1 MAILLPLK
9 YGKETQ
15 KHLSSSLLQF
25 AANKQTKATGRE
37 PFVPIKLSD
46 SVHLLNEW
54 RNAALILNEAL
65 QQSKTDELLSDITK
79 NIQFN
84 TMIKQTIRAGNVFLI
99 AKNQNPFSGTS
110 SVQWERTN
118 QIQGSTPAFNSLPSG
133 KHILGSCTKVSG
145 ELPPPTTPSEELQTS
160 YKGRKLPPPL
170 CFIRKYTDSIHTR
183 QAYTGFPLPEYLEDR
198 WELPT
203 AAQKQGGSPRSAL
216 KTGQRQIGKSRQALF
231 WLAIKT
237 SQNG

>member
-145 ELPPPTTPSEELQTS
+145 ELPPHTPLQRS
-160 YKGRKLPPPL
+160 FRH
-170 CFIRKYTDSIHTR
+170 RTR
-183 QAYTGFPLPEYLEDR
+183 AGSCLLLYALFGNTQTAYIQGKRTQGFPYQSIWRIVESFQLRHKSKGAPLALH
-198 WELPT
+198 W
-203 AAQKQGGSPRSAL
+203 KQGRD
-216 KTGQRQIGKSRQALF
+216 K
-231 WLAIKT
+231 
-237 SQNG
+237 